1 MVLMIHTVGAPKG
14 AEDKRDISQRR
25 QDQGGACV
33 QGCIQG
39 LSQKRRKVVIQMG
52 GMVEAKERLSD
63 SKKLGWSGGKY
74 DRTESSELSCQ

>member
-1 MVLMIHTVGAPKG
+1 M
-14 AEDKRDISQRR
+14 
-25 QDQGGACV
+25 
-33 QGCIQG
+33 G
-39 LSQKRRKVVIQMG
+39 LASKDASKDLARKRRKVVIQMG